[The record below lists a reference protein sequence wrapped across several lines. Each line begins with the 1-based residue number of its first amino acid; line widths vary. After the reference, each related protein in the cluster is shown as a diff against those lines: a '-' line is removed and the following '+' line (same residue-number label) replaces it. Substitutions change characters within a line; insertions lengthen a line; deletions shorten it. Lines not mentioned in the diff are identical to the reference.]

1 MGEFKYDFGG
11 WATRANLKCSDG
23 RTIMPNAFQENDG
36 EIVPLVWNHQHNSA
50 ENVLGHAMLE
60 NRADGVYA
68 YCAFNDSESGR
79 TAKELVR
86 HGDVNSLS
94 IYANHLKQNGS
105 NVQHGKIREV
115 SLVLS
120 GANPGAYIDSVIT
133 HGEFSDEE
141 AIIYNDEY
149 IDDAWF
155 MHDGDGGDGDN
166 SGNDGDISEGETS
179 EDTESTSKEPE
190 EADETNDEEEIESEE
205 DSEAID
211 AANVINSLND
221 AQAEAVN
228 YIIDQVLIDNGV
240 IDENTNDDID
250 ADSVIETLDNLT
262 KKQQDAVVK
271 LTEYVMSENGLL
283 ADEEDEKMA
292 FLEHAE
298 KGNDPTVGEVLDS
311 MSEEQK
317 AAMNM
322 LIYEILKD
330 KGIVDEGGN
339 EMKHNLFDEES
350 FNNEE
355 VLMHSE
361 GLQVILD
368 DAKHQGSL
376 RDSFIAHAEDYGI
389 QNIDWLFPE
398 YKNVDGLPPQFINN
412 EPQEWVQIVMNGVHK
427 TPFSRIKSMY
437 ADIREDEARARG
449 YLKGKLK
456 KEEVFSLLKRTT
468 DPQTVY
474 KKQKLD
480 RDDIVDI
487 TDFDVVSWIKGEMR
501 LKLDEELARAILV
514 GDGRLA
520 SDDDHI
526 QENHIRPII
535 NDAELYTIQ
544 KTVTPASG
552 ESEAHALINTTIR
565 SRAEYR
571 GSGNPI
577 MFTTEATLAD
587 MLLLE
592 DTTGRRIYKDV
603 TELATAL
610 RVSKIVTF
618 PYMPSDVLAFYLNLN
633 DYNVGADKGG
643 SVNMF
648 DDFDI
653 DYNQQK
659 YLIETRCS
667 GAMIKPFS
675 AVVLKKNN

>member
-1 MGEFKYDFGG
+1 MAENFEYDFGG
-11 WATRANLKCSDG
+11 WATRANLRCSDG
-23 RTIMPNAFQENDG
+23 RTIMSGAFKDNDG
-36 EIVPLVWNHQHNSA
+36 DVVPLVWNHQHNAA
-50 ENVLGHAMLE
+50 ENVLGHALLE

-68 YCAFNDSESGR
+68 YCAFNDSESGK
-79 TAKELVR
+79 TARELVR

-94 IYANHLKQNGS
+94 IFANHLKQDGG
-105 NVQHGKIREV
+105 NVRHGQIREV

-120 GANPGAYIDSVIT
+120 GANPGAYIDSVLT

-141 AIIYNDEY
+141 AVIYNDEY

-155 MHDGDGGDGDN
+155 MHDDGGDGGD
-166 SGNDGDISEGETS
+166 SGEDEGESDGDDSYNET
-179 EDTESTSKEPE
+179 DDYE
-190 EADETNDEEEIESEE
+190 EYEVDDSDDSEE
-205 DSEAID
+205 DDDTAEVLDGLSDEQKD
-211 AANVINSLND
+211 AVDI
-221 AQAEAVN
+221 
-228 YIIDQVLIDNGV
+228 IIDQVLIDNGV
-240 IDENTNDDID
+240 IEDNDDVDVD
-250 ADSVIETLDNLT
+250 AVTEALDSLT
-262 KKQQDAVVK
+262 DKEQDAVIK
-271 LTEYVMSENGLL
+271 LATQVMFENGLL
-283 ADEEDEKMA
+283 DDEEDEEMA
-292 FLEHAE
+292 FLSHA
-298 KGNDPTVGEVLDS
+298 DDDLTVGEVMDTLTED
-311 MSEEQK
+311 QK
-317 AAMNM
+317 TAVYA
-322 LIYEILKD
+322 IIGQILED
-330 KGIVDEGGN
+330 HGITDEGGT
-339 EMKHNLFDEES
+339 EMKHNLFDSDYGYDDED
-350 FNNEE
+350 

-361 GLQVILD
+361 GLQVILE

-376 RDSFIAHAEDYGI
+376 RDSFLAHADDYGI

-412 EPQEWVQIVMNGVHK
+412 EPSEWVQIVMNGVHK

-468 DPQTVY
+468 DPQTIY

-480 RDDIVDI
+480 RDDVIDI

-514 GDGRLA
+514 GDGRLT

-526 QENHIRPII
+526 SENHIRPII
-535 NDAELYTIQ
+535 NDSDLYTIK

-552 ESEAHALINTTIR
+552 ESVPHAIINTCIR
-565 SRAEYR
+565 SRSDYK
-571 GSGNPI
+571 GSGEPI

-603 TELATAL
+603 SELATAL
-610 RVSKIVTF
+610 RVSRIVTF
-618 PYMPSDVLAFYLNLN
+618 PYMPENVYAFYINLN

-675 AVVLKKNN
+675 AVVLKKPE

>member
-1 MGEFKYDFGG
+1 MKCDFSG

-23 RTIMPNAFQENDG
+23 RVIMPGAFKDNDG
-36 EIVPLVWNHQHNSA
+36 QTVPLVWNHDHNDPN
-50 ENVLGHAMLE
+50 NVLGHALLE

-68 YCAFNDSESGR
+68 YCSFNDSESGQ
-79 TAKELVR
+79 TARELVQ
-86 HGDVNSLS
+86 HGDVSSLS
-94 IYANHLKQNGS
+94 IYANKLKQNGS
-105 NVQHGKIREV
+105 NVVHGAIREV

-120 GANPGAYIDSVIT
+120 GANPGAYIDSVVVHSDGT
-133 HGEFSDEE
+133 DEE
-141 AIIYNDEY
+141 AMIYNGFEGLELFHANKDEDGKEGSGTKDKTENPKDDKGGKNDMADNKTIGEVFDTLNDEQKDAVYAMIGAIMEENGIDGEGGEDVKHNVFDGNDEY
-149 IDDAWF
+149 KGADDQL
-155 MHDGDGGDGDN
+155 MLSHSDMD
-166 SGNDGDISEGETS
+166 
-179 EDTESTSKEPE
+179 
-190 EADETNDEEEIESEE
+190 
-205 DSEAID
+205 AILSD
-211 AANVINSLND
+211 ARKFGSL
-221 AQAEAVN
+221 
-228 YIIDQVLIDNGV
+228 
-240 IDENTNDDID
+240 
-250 ADSVIETLDNLT
+250 
-262 KKQQDAVVK
+262 K
-271 LTEYVMSENGLL
+271 
-283 ADEEDEKMA
+283 
-292 FLEHAE
+292 
-298 KGNDPTVGEVLDS
+298 
-311 MSEEQK
+311 
-317 AAMNM
+317 
-322 LIYEILKD
+322 
-330 KGIVDEGGN
+330 
-339 EMKHNLFDEES
+339 ES
-350 FNNEE
+350 F
-355 VLMHSE
+355 L
-361 GLQVILD
+361 
-368 DAKHQGSL
+368 
-376 RDSFIAHAEDYGI
+376 AHAADYGI
-389 QNIDWLFPE
+389 EDIDWLFPE

-412 EPQEWVQIVMNGVHK
+412 EPSEWVKIVMNGVHK

-468 DPQTVY
+468 DPQTIY
-474 KKQKLD
+474 KKQKMD
-480 RDDIVDI
+480 RDDVVDI

-535 NDAELYTIQ
+535 KDEELFTIQ
-544 KTVTPASG
+544 KTVTPGSG
-552 ESEAHALINTTIR
+552 ESEAHALIDATIR
-565 SRAEYR
+565 SRSDYK

-610 RVSKIVTF
+610 RVSRIVTF

>member
-23 RTIMPNAFQENDG
+23 RTIMPNAFSDNDG

-68 YCAFNDSESGR
+68 YCAFNDSESGK

-94 IYANHLKQNGS
+94 IFANHLKQNGT

-155 MHDGDGGDGDN
+155 MHDDGGDGGEADGE
-166 SGNDGDISEGETS
+166 SNDET
-179 EDTESTSKEPE
+179 
-190 EADETNDEEEIESEE
+190 ADETPDAVDEESEDETEDDIDSEE
-205 DSEAID
+205 YQEAVKT
-211 AANVINSLND
+211 AEVINSLD
-221 AQAEAVN
+221 ANQAEAVN
-228 YIIDQVLIDNGV
+228 FIIDQVLIDNGV
-240 IDENTNDDID
+240 TKDSNTDVD
-250 ADSVIETLDNLT
+250 AESIVETLDNLT
-262 KKQQDAVVK
+262 KEQQDAVIR
-271 LTEYVMSENGLL
+271 LTEHVMLENGLL
-283 ADEEDEKMA
+283 DDEEDEKMA
-292 FLEHAE
+292 FLSHADE
-298 KGNDPTVGEVLDS
+298 DLTVGEVIDT
-311 MSEEQK
+311 MTDEQK
-317 AAMNM
+317 EAMYAV
-322 LIYEILKD
+322 IGQVLKD
-330 KGIVDEGGN
+330 HGIDEGGN

-552 ESEAHALINTTIR
+552 ESEAHALINACIR
-565 SRAEYR
+565 SRSEYR

-610 RVSKIVTF
+610 RVSRIVTF
-618 PYMPSDVLAFYLNLN
+618 PYMPTDIYAFYLNLN

>member
-1 MGEFKYDFGG
+1 MSEFEYDFGG

-23 RTIMPNAFQENDG
+23 RTIMPNAFRDNDG
-36 EIVPLVWNHQHNSA
+36 EVVPLVWNHQHNSA
-50 ENVLGHAMLE
+50 DNVLGHAMLE

-94 IYANHLKQNGS
+94 IFANHLKQNGG
-105 NVQHGKIREV
+105 NVQHGQIREV

-155 MHDGDGGDGDN
+155 MHEDGGDSSDGDGADGDGD
-166 SGNDGDISEGETS
+166 SESYET
-179 EDTESTSKEPE
+179 EDSDEYE
-190 EADETNDEEEIESEE
+190 EYDESEE
-205 DSEAID
+205 DEEDEETEDDDIDDMDDEEAAEILE
-211 AANVINSLND
+211 SLND
-221 AQAEAVN
+221 DQAEAVDI
-228 YIIDQVLIDNGV
+228 IIDQVLIDNGV
-240 IDENTNDDID
+240 IEDNDDVD
-250 ADSVIETLDNLT
+250 ADKAIDVLDTLNDEQQAAVI
-262 KKQQDAVVK
+262 K
-271 LTEYVMSENGLL
+271 LTQSVMLEHGLL
-283 ADEEDEKMA
+283 YGEEDEEMA
-292 FLEHAE
+292 LAHAD
-298 KGNDPTVGEVLDS
+298 NDGPTVGEIFDTLTED
-311 MSEEQK
+311 QK
-317 AAMNM
+317 TAVYAV
-322 LIYEILKD
+322 IGQILED
-330 KGIVDEGGN
+330 NGIDEGGN
-339 EMKHNLFDEES
+339 EMKHNLFDSDYGYDDED
-350 FNNEE
+350 

-361 GLQVILD
+361 GLQVILE

-376 RDSFIAHAEDYGI
+376 RDSFLAHAEDYGI

-480 RDDIVDI
+480 RDDVIDI

-544 KTVTPASG
+544 KTVTPGSG
-552 ESEAHALINTTIR
+552 ESEAHALINATIR

-610 RVSKIVTF
+610 RVSRIVTF

-675 AVVLKKNN
+675 AVVLKKNV

>member
-1 MGEFKYDFGG
+1 MGNFEYDFAG
-11 WATRANLKCSDG
+11 WATRNDIRCSDG
-23 RTIMPNAFQENDG
+23 RTIRSGAFSNQNG
-36 EIVPLVWNHQHNSA
+36 EIVPLVWNHQHNAA
-50 ENVLGHAMLE
+50 ENVLGHALLE
-60 NRADGVYA
+60 DRSEGVYA
-68 YCAFNDSESGR
+68 YCAFNDSESGK

-86 HGDVNSLS
+86 HGDVNALS
-94 IYANHLKQNGS
+94 IFANHLKQKGGD
-105 NVQHGKIREV
+105 VMHGAIREV

-120 GANPGAYIDSVIT
+120 GANPGAYIDTVMEHGDEDGESAVIYT
-133 HGEFSDEE
+133 DT
-141 AIIYNDEY
+141 YL
-149 IDDAWF
+149 DDAWF
-155 MHDGDGGDGDN
+155 MHDDGGDGGESADSGEDSGEENTDEDN
-166 SGNDGDISEGETS
+166 NET
-179 EDTESTSKEPE
+179 DD
-190 EADETNDEEEIESEE
+190 ADDESEE
-205 DSEAID
+205 VDDTAEVLNSMNESQRD
-211 AANVINSLND
+211 AVD
-221 AQAEAVN
+221 AL
-228 YIIDQVLIDNGV
+228 IDQVLADKGV
-240 IDENTNDDID
+240 IEDNPDVD
-250 ADSVIETLDNLT
+250 ADAILEHLDTLND
-262 KKQQDAVVK
+262 KQQDAVIN
-271 LTEYVMSENGLL
+271 LASQVMFEHGLL
-283 ADEEDEKMA
+283 DDEEDEKMFFA
-292 FLEHAE
+292 HAE
-298 KGNDPTVGEVLDS
+298 NSDDLTVGEVIDS
-311 MSEEQK
+311 MTEEQK
-317 AAMNM
+317 TAMYAV
-322 LIYEILKD
+322 IGQILEEN
-330 KGIVDEGGN
+330 GITEGGT
-339 EMKHNLFDEES
+339 EMKHNLFDEDYEY
-350 FNNEE
+350 NED

-361 GLQVILD
+361 GLQAILD

-376 RDSFIAHAEDYGI
+376 RDSFIAHAADYGI

-412 EPQEWVQIVMNGVHK
+412 EPSEWVQIVMNGVHK

-535 NDAELYTIQ
+535 NDSELYTIQ

-552 ESEAHALINTTIR
+552 ESEAHAIINTAIR

-618 PYMPSDVLAFYLNLN
+618 PYMPSDIYAFYLNLN

-675 AVVLKKNN
+675 AVVLKKDN